1 MSFFGDLLG
10 HLQSA
15 GPGLMVLAV
24 AAVLFVEC
32 AFLIGLVLPGD
43 SLLATAGMM
52 FAAGHQS
59 GWLVFAVLAV
69 FVAAVAGNHV
79 GYRIGRCRGHRL
91 AARPG
96 GKYVNAENLGKARS
110 LLDRHGFWGVLVS
123 RWLPWI
129 RTLCPQVAGAAEMNR
144 RSFACASV
152 LGALVWAPVM
162 LLVGYVGGSQLER
175 VRWLMPVVLGAM
187 TLAVIAATAV
197 GLMRMRREKAEARPA
212 PLMSA
217 HRDRHVGGSASGG
230 RYGPSCE
237 HPGDDG
243 RVPARRH
250 SSVGLL
256 P

>member
-1 MSFFGDLLG
+1 MNFFGDLLG

-15 GPGLMVLAV
+15 GPGLMVLGV

-32 AFLIGLVLPGD
+32 AFLVGLVLPGD

-59 GWLVFAVLAV
+59 GWLVLAVLAV
-69 FVAAVAGNHV
+69 FAAAVAGNHV
-79 GYRIGRCRGHRL
+79 GYRMGRCRGHRL

-110 LLDRHGFWGVLVS
+110 LLDKHGFWGVMVS

-129 RTLCPQVAGAAEMNR
+129 RTLCPQVAGAAGMDR

-152 LGALVWAPVM
+152 LGALAWAPVM
-162 LLVGYVGGSQLER
+162 LIVGYVGGSQLER
-175 VRWLMPVVLGAM
+175 VGWLMPVVLGAM
-187 TLAVIAATAV
+187 TLAVVAATTV
-197 GLMRMRREKAEARPA
+197 GLMRMRRENADAATGALPG
-212 PLMSA
+212 PGGN
-217 HRDRHVGGSASGG
+217 DRSGG
-230 RYGPSCE
+230 YEPSGE
-237 HPGDDG
+237 
-243 RVPARRH
+243 RTPARRH